1 MLPVYQLREKIFVVL
16 NVDKKKSEG
25 LPLIVI
31 DFSEE
36 LASINVLVGNMN
48 KTIYPSFW
56 LQKHT
61 NHVLLFFINSLAIV
75 ELNLLF
81 YSCCPVASLCIFVL
95 VLPQRIGNKF
105 NSCILL

>member
-61 NHVLLFFINSLAIV
+61 NHVLLF
-75 ELNLLF
+75 LLI
-81 YSCCPVASLCIFVL
+81 A
-95 VLPQRIGNKF
+95 
-105 NSCILL
+105 